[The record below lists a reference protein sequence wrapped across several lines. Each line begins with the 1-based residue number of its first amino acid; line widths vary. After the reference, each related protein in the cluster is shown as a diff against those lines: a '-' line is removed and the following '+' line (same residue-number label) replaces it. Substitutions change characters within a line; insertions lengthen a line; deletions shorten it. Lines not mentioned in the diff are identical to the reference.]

1 MQIKYEKTV
10 IGIERIIRKAE
21 RGLIWFDYPAKDES
35 EQWSNL
41 MKSNLISDILQEN
54 PIPDL
59 VFVEGKSGG
68 VICVDGKQRFIS
80 VEGFLNNEYRID
92 YNIDQY
98 MIEYAVPVLDE
109 DGMQM
114 RDGNEVVIYK
124 KHEYDIRMKKFKD
137 LPKELRERILDYHF
151 DVTTI
156 DCCSK
161 EDIIHHIKRFNSNRY
176 INVGDVQSNIEQELE
191 KFKKENELLRKK
203 LETLAGK
210 YSGLGRKE
218 KFNDDDKKK
227 IMDLRSKGYSIDKIK
242 DEMQCSKGLV
252 HKIIKEY
259 SSN

>member
-1 MQIKYEKTV
+1 MNKNYQKTV
-10 IGIERIIRKAE
+10 FTVEMIIRKAKS
-21 RGLIWFDYPAKDES
+21 GLVWLDHPIKKES
-35 EQWSNL
+35 RKWSNL

-59 VFVEGKSGG
+59 VFVEGKTGG

-80 VEGFLNNEYRID
+80 VESFLNNEYRID

-98 MIEYAVPVLDE
+98 MLEYAVPVLDE
-109 DGMQM
+109 DGIQM
-114 RDGNEVVIYK
+114 RDGNGVVIYK
-124 KHEYDIRMKKFKD
+124 KYEYDIRMKKFKD

-151 DVTTI
+151 DVTII
-156 DCCSK
+156 DCCS
-161 EDIIHHIKRFNSNRY
+161 EEGIIYHMKRFNSNRY
-176 INVGDVQSNIEQELE
+176 INVEDAQSNIEQELE

-218 KFNDDDKKK
+218 KFNDDEKKK